1 MLFKLA
7 SGEDVEEP
15 AEEETGMYEV
25 PRELH
30 MLDLISF
37 FIIEQLFRPFVSSI
51 VVCIVYQF

>member
-1 MLFKLA
+1 MLFKLT

-15 AEEETGMYEV
+15 AKEETGMYEI

-37 FIIEQLFRPFVSSI
+37 FIMEQLFRPFVSSI